1 MRAQGADD
9 AGSIVI
15 GWLTKIAVIAAIVGL
30 AGFDALSLLITRV
43 GVVDQGEFAAR
54 TASEKWKN
62 TKDIQSAYEAALDAA
77 TEANVANDI
86 DATTFRVD
94 DDGTVHLRV
103 EREATTLVLHR
114 IGKLRQWTTIS
125 EPASGRAAL

>member
-30 AGFDALSLLITRV
+30 AGFDALSLLVTRI

-54 TASEKWKN
+54 TASETWKN
-62 TKDIQSAYEAALDAA
+62 TKNVQTAYETALD
-77 TEANVANDI
+77 TVTQANVGNDI
-86 DATTFRVD
+86 DAKTFEID
-94 DDGTVHLRV
+94 EDGTVHLRV
-103 EREATTLVLHR
+103 DREATTLVLHR
-114 IGKLRQWTTIS
+114 IGRLREWTTIS
-125 EPASGRAAL
+125 EPASGRAAP